1 MAKIVRYQLAGRV
14 GYGYIEGDLI
24 QPMEGSLEDLR
35 PSSAACV
42 KAADVKLLSPTAP
55 SKIIAIGPN
64 FRTYFADGSMTAPSQ
79 PMLWTKPATCRN
91 DPEGVIELPPGHTV
105 NHECELAIV
114 IGRTAKNVAIGDA
127 ASHILGYT
135 CMNDVTAGDFATPG
149 AFGASHYF
157 VDGKIF
163 DGFAPLGPCIVT
175 GLDVSDLKMMCRV
188 NGELRQNHST
198 SDFLFTPEFL
208 VAMISQVMTLLPGD
222 VISMGSPPGVSPIVD
237 GDVVE
242 IEIENIGVLRSFV
255 RARPETQRSGGS
267 A

>member
-1 MAKIVRYQLAGRV
+1 MKIVRYQQGDAVRHGRLD
-14 GYGYIEGDLI
+14 GDLVHPLQGPI
-24 QPMEGSLEDLR
+24 EDLR
-35 PSSAACV
+35 PAPGETV
-42 KAADVKLLSPTAP
+42 KLADVRLLSPTVP

-64 FRTYFADGSMTAPSQ
+64 FRCYFADGSMTAPEQ
-79 PMLWTKPATCRN
+79 PMLWTKPPTCRN

-114 IGRTAKNVAIGDA
+114 IGRTAKDVAIEA
-127 ASHILGYT
+127 APAHILGFT

-175 GLDVSDLKMMCRV
+175 DLDVSELKMTCRV
-188 NGELRQNHST
+188 NGELRQDHTT
-198 SDFLFTPEFL
+198 SDFLFTPPYL
-208 VAMISQVMTLLPGD
+208 VSLISHVMTLFPGD
-222 VISMGSPPGVSPIVD
+222 VISMGAPPGVAPMVD

-242 IEIENIGVLRSFV
+242 IEIEKIGVLRSFA
-255 RARPETQRSGGS
+255 RAKGR
-267 A
+267 

>member
-1 MAKIVRYQLAGRV
+1 MTKIVRYEHGGRTA
-14 GYGYIEGDLI
+14 YGHLEGDLI
-24 QPMEGSLEDLR
+24 HPLDGPIEDLR
-35 PSSAACV
+35 PGSDAPVRLAEV
-42 KAADVKLLSPTAP
+42 RLLSPTAP
-55 SKIIAIGPN
+55 SKIVAIGPN
-64 FRTYFADGSMTAPSQ
+64 FRTYFADGTLTAPSQ

-91 DPEGVIELPPGHTV
+91 DPDGVIELPPGHIV

-114 IGRTAKNVAIGDA
+114 IGRTAKDVEVAAA

-149 AFGASHYF
+149 AFPASHYF

-175 GLDVSDLKMMCRV
+175 DLDVSDLKLECRV
-188 NGELRQNHST
+188 NGEVRQSHST
-198 SDFLFTPEFL
+198 SDFLFTPDFL
-208 VAMISQVMTLLPGD
+208 VSLISKVMTLLPGD
-222 VISMGSPPGVSPIVD
+222 VISLGSPPGVSPIVD

-242 IEIENIGVLRSFV
+242 VEIEGIGVLRSRV
-255 RARPETQRSGGS
+255 RAKAR